1 MKIIATIG
9 PNSSNKKVLFEIIN
23 NSVDILRLNFSHFY
37 EEEFR
42 KILSYARS
50 IKKDISIMA
59 DLCGKKIRVYEN
71 FEKVFKVNYDEVVYF
86 CSSDVYP
93 IINNNDENVKIIPL
107 SIMSDIIQ
115 KNNIEKISM
124 KDGSMNFDV
133 IDKDKIFLKA
143 ISKNSGV
150 IRKV

>member
-9 PNSSNKKVLFEIIN
+9 PNSSNKKVLFEFIN

-71 FEKVFKVNYDEVVYF
+71 FDKVFKVNYDEVVYF
-86 CSSDVYP
+86 CSSDVYS

-107 SIMSDIIQ
+107 SIMSEILFSVNSIL
-115 KNNIEKISM
+115 
-124 KDGSMNFDV
+124 F
-133 IDKDKIFLKA
+133 IFPKSSIMYPSFA
-143 ISKNSGV
+143 TPSP
-150 IRKV
+150 